1 MSKTISYRGQLDDG
15 LEDKINLS
23 TIKGKVGYKIT
34 KFQIMNYAPGY
45 DNYETTVKIYTKSQL
60 GSISEDVNF
69 TESDMLAVAYIEDEN
84 GPQNPMSEVV
94 IFDNMPFNQNIFVSA
109 KSRTGTNPVNYYIE
123 LETMSLSDIEATM
136 LTLKSIKNI
145 KA

>member
-45 DNYETTVKIYTKSQL
+45 DNYETQL
-60 GSISEDVNF
+60 KFILKVN
-69 TESDMLAVAYIEDEN
+69 
-84 GPQNPMSEVV
+84 
-94 IFDNMPFNQNIFVSA
+94 
-109 KSRTGTNPVNYYIE
+109 
-123 LETMSLSDIEATM
+123 
-136 LTLKSIKNI
+136 
-145 KA
+145 